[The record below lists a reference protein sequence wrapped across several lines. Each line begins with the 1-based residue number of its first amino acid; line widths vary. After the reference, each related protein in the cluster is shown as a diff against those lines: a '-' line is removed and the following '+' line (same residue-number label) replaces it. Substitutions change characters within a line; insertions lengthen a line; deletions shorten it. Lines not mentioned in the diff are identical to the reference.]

1 MNGKKQ
7 SWELARFKKPC
18 FFFNSDS
25 AKNIFVLKK
34 YNSPF
39 NSFQT

>member
-18 FFFNSDS
+18 FFLTQILQ
-25 AKNIFVLKK
+25 KIFL
-34 YNSPF
+34 F
-39 NSFQT
+39 